1 MNELKVYKS
10 KAKALLGIITS
21 VLIVFGCTVL
31 LDDPEITTEV
41 LWSCWVLI
49 FVFSCAIIAYFWN
62 LFDRRP
68 FLVVNKQGI
77 FSRITHNGFIPW
89 ESIQSTQLV
98 HVIYFN
104 WNLSLLV
111 DSSFVPS
118 KKKKWYQ
125 KGFLD
130 FKKLSTVQE
139 FSIPIVHL
147 AIKRKDLIKF
157 IENIQSSITQEELKD
172 IEILDDQDFR
182 L

>member
-1 MNELKVYKS
+1 MDELKVYKS
-10 KAKALLGIITS
+10 KAKAVLGAVTS
-21 VLIVFGCTVL
+21 GLIVFGCTTL
-31 LDDPEITTEV
+31 LDDPEIPTEV

-49 FVFSCAIIAYFWN
+49 FAFSTAPIAFFWN

-68 FLVVNKQGI
+68 FLIVNKQGI
-77 FSRITHNGFIPW
+77 FSRITHDDFIPW
-89 ESIQSTQLV
+89 ESIQSVQLV

-111 DSSFVPS
+111 DPSFVPS
-118 KKKKWYQ
+118 KKKRWYQ

-139 FSIPIVHL
+139 FSIPIGHL
-147 AIKRKDLIKF
+147 AIKRKDLIRF
-157 IENIQSSITQEELKD
+157 IENIQSSITQEELSN

-182 L
+182 F